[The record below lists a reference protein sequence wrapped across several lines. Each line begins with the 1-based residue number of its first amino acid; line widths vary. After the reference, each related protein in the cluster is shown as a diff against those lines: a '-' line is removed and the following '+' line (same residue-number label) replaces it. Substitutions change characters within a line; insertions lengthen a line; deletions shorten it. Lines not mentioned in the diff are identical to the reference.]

1 MRRTRPI
8 SLIVIVVIALA
19 CLTATVAGKNT
30 PHLGLDLQGGASVV
44 LTPKN
49 KVDSGQLNQAKAI
62 ISNRVDGLGV
72 AEPDIHIEG
81 NNIVVALPGVKNA
94 SRALGLVGAT
104 AELRFRPVVCVYPSG
119 GDAAAATCGA
129 ALGIT
134 PASTDT
140 TASTAPGDTSTT
152 ATTAPPATT
161 STTADL
167 SGTTGTSQQ
176 GFGVSGG
183 EYAAALQT
191 PTTTATTAP
200 TTTAPTPSTT
210 APGSATSTTLSA
222 TPSCGSYLTPEAKD
236 DPNTQVVLLSAPRKD
251 ARPVCYVLGPTF
263 LTGRAVTSASAQIPN
278 GQWQVALH
286 LRGGES
292 GIDTWNAAAQ
302 KCFNSDA
309 SCPTNQL
316 AIVLDGVVES
326 APQIEP
332 DNLQSGKGFS
342 PFDKDQISI
351 SGAFSEGEAKDLA
364 LVLRYGSLPVELVPQ
379 TVQTVSATLGNDS
392 LHAGLAAG
400 LVGLVLVAIY
410 MLLYYRAL
418 GMVVVLGMAVWSA
431 LNYSIIT
438 YLSAK
443 SGLALSLAGVTGII
457 VSVGVTVDSYVVYFE
472 RLKDEIHSG
481 KTIRSSVDRGFKRAF
496 RTIIT
501 ADVSSFMGAALL
513 YWLTIGAVRGFA
525 FFLGLATILD
535 VIVTWSFTRP
545 LVAMLSRSNFFT
557 NAKFIGM
564 TSALGGG
571 SATTA
576 PAPAATPVAAPA
588 GGR

>member
-8 SLIVIVVIALA
+8 SLIVIVGIALV
-19 CLTATVAGKNT
+19 CLTATIAGKNS

-72 AEPDIHIEG
+72 AEPDIHLEG

-104 AELRFRPVVCVYPSG
+104 AELRFRPVVCVYPSN
-119 GDAAAATCGA
+119 GDAAAASCGT

-134 PASTDT
+134 PVSTDT
-140 TASTAPGDTSTT
+140 TAPGDTSTT
-152 ATTAPPATT
+152 ATTAPQATT

-176 GFGVSGG
+176 QGFGVSSG

-191 PTTTATTAP
+191 PSTTASTAP
-200 TTTAPTPSTT
+200 TTTAPATSST
-210 APGSATSTTLSA
+210 APGSTTSTTLSS
-222 TPSCGSYLTPEAKD
+222 TPSCGSYLTPESKD
-236 DPNTQVVLLSAPRKD
+236 DANAQVVLLSAPRKD
-251 ARPVCYVLGPTF
+251 TRPLCYVLGPTF
-263 LTGRAVTSASAQIPN
+263 LTGRAITSATAQIPN

-292 GIDTWNAAAQ
+292 GIDTWNAAAE
-302 KCFNSDA
+302 KCFNSDP

-351 SGAFSEGEAKDLA
+351 SGAFSEREAKDLA

-379 TVQTVSATLGNDS
+379 TVQTVSATLGKDS
-392 LHAGLAAG
+392 LHAGLVAG
-400 LVGLVLVAIY
+400 FVGLALVAIY

-481 KTIRSSVDRGFKRAF
+481 KTIRSSVDRGFQRAF

-513 YWLTIGAVRGFA
+513 YWLTVGAVRGFA
-525 FFLGLATILD
+525 FFLGLSTILD

-557 NAKFIGM
+557 NARFIGM
-564 TSALGGG
+564 ASALGGG

-576 PAPAATPVAAPA
+576 PVPAATPAAAPA